1 MSAERARGRLEVAG
15 LDAFYGG
22 AQALF
27 GIALDVAPGEVV
39 ALVGRNG
46 AGKSTLL
53 KSLMGLAMA
62 RGTVRFD
69 GQDIAPLAPH
79 QRARRGIAWVA
90 EERRIFTDL
99 TVRENLKLAAQ
110 GRPLELAPLLAL
122 FPNLGGRSTGRPRT

>member
-46 AGKSTLL
+46 AGKTYAAASAV
-53 KSLMGLAMA
+53 MGLAWRA
-62 RGTVRFD
+62 ALVRFD
-69 GQDIAPLAPH
+69 WPGH
-79 QRARRGIAWVA
+79 RARW
-90 EERRIFTDL
+90 RRT
-99 TVRENLKLAAQ
+99 
-110 GRPLELAPLLAL
+110 
-122 FPNLGGRSTGRPRT
+122 